1 MLRANIFW
9 QLIRYL
15 ALYSV
20 NYRVPFVFTCV
31 QLYSSSLLVFHSC
44 SLVFTRVLSC
54 SIRVHSCS
62 IRVHLCSLV
71 FTRVHRCSLVF
82 RLVWSFRSDRFRL
95 PLHLSALCDVFLK
108 CTCFVL
114 FVPSANCRLDK
125 KAAKRLGGNQRKSQ
139 SNEHFLTTELV
150 MSQKIC
156 LSEK

>member
-44 SLVFTRVLSC
+44 SLVFTRVLLC

-71 FTRVHRCSLVF
+71 FTSVHSCSDSCGVLDQIYIYCVQLF
-82 RLVWSFRSDRFRL
+82 PSRSETSKTFLTNNKLFNNVKRKYTTSCIKNKAQIYFEDTLMSDR
-95 PLHLSALCDVFLK
+95 SLC
-108 CTCFVL
+108 
-114 FVPSANCRLDK
+114 
-125 KAAKRLGGNQRKSQ
+125 LGCQP
-139 SNEHFLTTELV
+139 F
-150 MSQKIC
+150 
-156 LSEK
+156 

>member
-82 RLVWSFRSDRFRL
+82 RLVWSFRSDPSILLEVRDVRASS
-95 PLHLSALCDVFLK
+95 PLSDNQLFLK
-108 CTCFVL
+108 CLIKVFSHVY
-114 FVPSANCRLDK
+114 
-125 KAAKRLGGNQRKSQ
+125 RKSVHLKNWPLN
-139 SNEHFLTTELV
+139 SMLV
-150 MSQKIC
+150 SHYKCPLNTIKQYVC
-156 LSEK
+156 C